1 MTLIETEGDENEQKA
16 LPTFTIRGRPGA
28 GGGPGDLPGARP
40 MLAQQAPESVFYGL
54 SGRCEM
60 RLAKYKNIRVDYE
73 VITDDWCAE
82 HRDYVRLTEFVD
94 IEFPPLPEDAVITQE
109 VAVLDRQIAAIQEQ
123 AMVEIQQ
130 LAQRK
135 QELLALNAPGETA

>member
-1 MTLIETEGDENEQKA
+1 
-16 LPTFTIRGRPGA
+16 
-28 GGGPGDLPGARP
+28 
-40 MLAQQAPESVFYGL
+40 
-54 SGRCEM
+54 M